1 MKFKYHISKKN
12 TIESLNF
19 YKLFQLIIYKKWFR
33 DKIISNVIIYNKKMV
48 NLSTIDKDVY
58 KSLGFKNKSVGIT
71 LIKEVLKTK
80 VTQYKTVPA
89 LVQHIKP
96 KINNLITLGFD
107 VNDKKIYKQL
117 KSIKKI
123 AKQLEKT
130 KNTNVEKIFE
140 KWEEEFKINNGMYQ
154 ETLKSKKYI
163 HYQKNSKD

>member
-1 MKFKYHISKKN
+1 
-12 TIESLNF
+12 
-19 YKLFQLIIYKKWFR
+19 
-33 DKIISNVIIYNKKMV
+33 MV

-96 KINNLITLGFD
+96 KINNLINLGFD

-117 KSIKKI
+117 KSIKK
-123 AKQLEKT
+123 
-130 KNTNVEKIFE
+130 
-140 KWEEEFKINNGMYQ
+140 
-154 ETLKSKKYI
+154 
-163 HYQKNSKD
+163 